1 MVTVL
6 YSISTMSGLAVVMVR
21 SVGTVDTEP
30 SQALWLGRSAN
41 TFAAGLDSL
50 MKCANLD
57 STRSWRQVYLPS
69 CNAVGQPHIIITRG
83 EGGLRPPSPLVR
95 VAGATLISSEE
106 VVFSEF
112 IQLLSEISI

>member
-69 CNAVGQPHIIITRG
+69 CNAVGKPHIIIIIITNFLHYKILNNT
-83 EGGLRPPSPLVR
+83 EVK
-95 VAGATLISSEE
+95 IS
-106 VVFSEF
+106 
-112 IQLLSEISI
+112 